1 MNNSM
6 EQTTDKTNYAENPVA
21 LYSIF
26 FESIYAASSVK
37 EELTTFSSSVEEYEN
52 EKRLEKA
59 KGVLANALYPFLPNA
74 EFEYRINTTAEVFVR
89 HYSGAGFEER
99 LTLGRGYEGQV
110 QLIKA
115 ERGFTN
121 ALIPFIRNEEFEYRT
136 DTRTDA
142 LVRRYSESDF
152 EGKLTVFSSL
162 DKGYKGQEQSIK
174 EERVFANEL
183 ISFILNGEFEYGI
196 DTEADTLVRRYM
208 ELNPLRTKK
217 WINTIFVENSADIAI
232 LIGLLRIIARLDYR
246 EILPEGQTIAVAA
259 LLHQDT
265 EVIECGVRAFESWG
279 TIESLKILEDLK
291 VEIQWLQEYI
301 DDVVSDLREEHD
313 VLTH

>member
-1 MNNSM
+1 MNNSI
-6 EQTTDKTNYAENPVA
+6 EQTTGDTDYTETPVA

-37 EELTTFSSSVEEYEN
+37 ERLTTFSSSAEEYESQ
-52 EKRLEKA
+52 KRLEKA
-59 KGVLANALYPFLPNA
+59 KGVFANALYPFLPN
-74 EFEYRINTTAEVFVR
+74 EGFEYEINTKAEVFVR
-89 HYSGAGFEER
+89 HHSGVGFEER
-99 LTLGRGYEGQV
+99 LALGKDYESQV

-115 ERGFTN
+115 ERVFAN
-121 ALIPFIRNEEFEYRT
+121 EFIPFIRNEEFEYRT
-136 DTRTDA
+136 DTKTDA

-152 EGKLTVFSSL
+152 EGKLIVSSSL
-162 DKGYKGQEQSIK
+162 DKDYKDQEQLIK

-183 ISFILNGEFEYGI
+183 ISFILNEEFEYGI
-196 DTEADTLVRRYM
+196 DTEADALVRRYM
-208 ELNPLRTKK
+208 APNPLLTKK
-217 WINTIFVENSADIAI
+217 WINTIFEENPADVSI
-232 LIGLLRIIARLDYR
+232 LIGLLRVIARLDYR
-246 EILPEGQTIAVAA
+246 EIYPQGQTIAVAA
-259 LLHQDT
+259 FSHENT
-265 EVIECGVRAFESWG
+265 EVKECGVRAFESWG